1 MRLVWIAIGGL
12 LTSSAMAGNFC
23 YHSAFASD
31 EFGNAIVPNLGEP
44 YWVTVRYSVET
55 TSQAVMT
62 VRSKW
67 TTKQS
72 PAFMSFAGERLST
85 YGPLVAYKG
94 GNQNVQVEIGDS
106 GPQSITITPETP
118 SSAIEYYNP
127 QSWFG
132 RLGASIQYQ
141 PAASPSLTWF
151 LPKPLTF
158 GFQSVSS
165 VISSGAKSIVA
176 GVFEVPKATV
186 VEETFTVQSMS
197 VRIDS
202 AKLSRSGFSDLKG
215 IPSDVK
221 KYLKSESLIES
232 GDRQVKDLV
241 STTLPKNAKRTMS
254 VFAAAE
260 ALFKATVARI
270 QYTEPDGRLP
280 SAARALRTGFGDCG
294 NFSAAFTSL
303 CRNAGIPAR
312 PVTGFME
319 GVDAWHVWAEFY
331 VPGSGWVPVDPSF
344 ADAVDPNGSDSVYF
358 GVIPEMN
365 RRVATAI
372 GFEHS
377 FGKYRLPMLQS
388 PFAATDSRKI
398 AAIRSTC
405 LLSAIE
411 KP

>member
-12 LTSSAMAGNFC
+12 LTSSAMAVNVG
-23 YHSAFASD
+23 YQSAFASD
-31 EFGNAIVPNLGEP
+31 EFGNAIVPKLGEP
-44 YWVTVRYSVET
+44 YWVTARYSVGST
-55 TSQAVMT
+55 TQAVMT

-72 PAFMSFAGERLST
+72 PVFWSYAGERQST
-85 YGPLVAYKG
+85 YGPLVVYKG

-106 GPQSITITPETP
+106 GPQSITITPEAP
-118 SSAIEYYNP
+118 SSMIEYYNP
-127 QSWFG
+127 KSWFG
-132 RLGASIQYQ
+132 RLGASIQFQ
-141 PAASPSLTWF
+141 PGASPSLTWF

-165 VISSGAKSIVA
+165 VISSGAKSTFA

-186 VEETFTVQSMS
+186 VEETFTVQSQA
-197 VRIDS
+197 VRID
-202 AKLSRSGFSDLKG
+202 AARLSRAGFADLKV
-215 IPSDVK
+215 IPSDLK
-221 KYLKSESLIES
+221 KYLKSESLIEL
-232 GDRQVKDLV
+232 GDRKVRDLV
-241 STTLPKNAKRTMS
+241 STTLPKDYKRTMS
-254 VFAAAE
+254 VFVAAE

-294 NFSAAFTSL
+294 NFSAAFTAL

-312 PVTGFME
+312 PMTGFME

-331 VPGSGWVPVDPSF
+331 VPGSGWIPVDPSF
-344 ADAVDPNGSDSVYF
+344 ADALDPNGLDAVYF

-372 GFEHS
+372 GFERN

-398 AAIRSTC
+398 AEIRSTC

-411 KP
+411 TP